1 MQITLKDG
9 TVLNPLAVTGGQK
22 YVQGQM
28 RDTLTFIF
36 PAETDLAALDAA
48 FSTVNCESLTVTDDT
63 GSYIHK
69 AYTVRAEL
77 SKGPVEVT
85 PAAGETAAV
94 YEDRVTVAM
103 SQRTYTESQLANLQD
118 TVDTLVLDA
127 LGGE

>member
-9 TVLNPLAVTGGQK
+9 TTLSPLAITGGQK
-22 YVQGQM
+22 FVQGQM

-36 PAETDLAALDAA
+36 PADADMAALDAA
-48 FSTVNCESLTVTDDT
+48 FSAVNCESITVQDDT

-69 AYTVRAEL
+69 SYTVRAEL